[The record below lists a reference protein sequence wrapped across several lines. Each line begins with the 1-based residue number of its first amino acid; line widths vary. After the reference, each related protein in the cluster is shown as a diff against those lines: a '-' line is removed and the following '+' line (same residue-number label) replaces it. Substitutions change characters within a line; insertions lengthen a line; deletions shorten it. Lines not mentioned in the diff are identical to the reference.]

1 MSHAPVRNTASSFKP
16 LLPSPRSLLS
26 IKPLT
31 STASSSPSPPRRSVS
46 ASASSRRDFLLLIPS
61 LAAASAVLRAAPAA
75 AADDQASPPPPA
87 ESPAPAPPPPPQEKE
102 PEGDETAVSRV
113 YDATV
118 IGEPQ
123 AVGREAKG
131 RVWDKLAAAR
141 VVYLGE
147 AELVPDPDDRVL
159 ELEIVTKLA
168 GRCADAERRLAL
180 ALEAFPCD
188 LQQQLDEFMSGRC
201 AAAPYHFNQVIR
213 RIASDK
219 NMVHLF
225 AIACREIAGILVLSA

>member
-1 MSHAPVRNTASSFKP
+1 MTHAPLRNAAASFKP
-16 LLPSPRSLLS
+16 LLPSPRSRLS
-26 IKPLT
+26 TKPLN
-31 STASSSPSPPRRSVS
+31 SGASPSSSSPRRSVS
-46 ASASSRRDFLLLIPS
+46 ASASSRRDLLLLIPS

-75 AADDQASPPPPA
+75 AADDQASPPPPPA
-87 ESPAPAPPPPPQEKE
+87 ESPAPAPPPPPKEKE
-102 PEGDETAVSRV
+102 PEGDESAVSRV

-147 AELVPDPDDRVL
+147 AELVPDPDDRAL

-168 GRCADAERRLAL
+168 ARCADAERRMSL

-188 LQQQLDEFMSGRC
+188 LQQQLDDFMSGRC
-201 AAAPYHFNQVIR
+201 ATPPLYNFNQSYPENCSR
-213 RIASDK
+213 
-219 NMVHLF
+219 
-225 AIACREIAGILVLSA
+225 